1 MTKGKQGK
9 IAVIRVRG
17 VRNMEP
23 KIKASL
29 NHLKLFRPNHCV
41 LLEDDGYTAGALKVV
56 KDYVAYGIIDEE
68 TLFKLLHKRGEKGSK
83 FLREVL
89 SEEQLKN
96 AAKEILG
103 GKALSEFADPVLRLH
118 APRSGY
124 KDIKKQYPRGD
135 LGRHSDIN
143 ELIKRMM

>member
-1 MTKGKQGK
+1 MEKGK

-23 KIKASL
+23 KIKTAL
-29 NHLKLFRPNHCV
+29 EHLKLFRPNHCV
-41 LLEDDGYTAGALKVV
+41 LLEDNEYASGALRLI
-56 KDYVAYGIIDEE
+56 KDYVAYGTINDE
-68 TLFKLLHKRGEKGSK
+68 TLFKLLHKRAEKGSK
-83 FLREVL
+83 LLREVL
-89 SEEQLKN
+89 SEEQLKK
-96 AAKEILG
+96 AAKEIAG
-103 GKALSEFADPVLRLH
+103 GKNLSEFADPVLRLH

-135 LGRHSDIN
+135 LGRRPDIN